1 MRRFRWLLALVVVG
15 GVLAALL
22 RPLASGEKV
31 WSTQGELLVAKGWR
45 LLPRWKWSEVSP
57 GPVVADFPLST
68 REGAR
73 VVAEV
78 RVAFPPGHYRLAPGP
93 SASLGLEQR
102 LRGRLPAPE
111 LACLANDACAQEL
124 RRDWQRVVSQEL
136 GLLPQLV
143 ELRLEA
149 DPQALL
155 ATKLAGLRARIAPP
169 PLRVLLVGWDGAD
182 WQLLEPFAQQGVM
195 PVLRKLM
202 HQGTWGELTA
212 FTPLLSPLLWTTI
225 ATGEPPERHGVL
237 DFLEAD
243 TETGAKTP
251 VTSRKRAVPAL
262 WNIASAMG
270 FTVAV
275 SGWWASW
282 PAEAVNGVLVSDRL
296 FYLLSDSVGDVP
308 PATAVFP
315 PEREAFFRE
324 LARRAREETDAN
336 TLLALFPVSPQRMAQ
351 ALAEA
356 KGMADPVDGFRR
368 VLVGTRVYLGAALEL
383 LQAKPDLAMVY
394 AIGTDEVGHVLAPYL
409 PPTLTNAD
417 PEVTA
422 AALEAVR
429 RYFAVMDRW
438 LGRLLDQCPLSE
450 CVVLLVSDH
459 GFKWG
464 SDRPRE
470 LSGVAAATA
479 ALWHRPNGVFLLAGQ
494 GVKRLGKVSA
504 PASVYDVAP
513 TVAALLGLP
522 PGRSWRG
529 RPLPGVEVGPGEAVD
544 WVELLPPESFRPKL
558 SGAPPSPE
566 VVAQLKALGY
576 LEGGEGQATGRGPTE
591 GELNNLGLLH
601 LQAKRYDEAER
612 AFKQAAAINPTYASP
627 YYNLRR
633 LYFETAR
640 YDEADEALVEAV
652 RRGLRDGVGAV
663 ARAVADYQQL
673 GLWERALALVAKARD
688 LFPQQPRFAAQQLAL
703 LVQGQKCQQA
713 LALAEALVHQFAQDP
728 SVLAFA
734 GLAAACAG
742 ENEKAT
748 RWLTRSLELD
758 PNQGDVRE
766 VLHRLMTR

>member
-1 MRRFRWLLALVVVG
+1 MRRWRWFLALVVAG
-15 GVLAALL
+15 GLLAALL
-22 RPLASGEKV
+22 RPLASGEKA
-31 WSTQGELLVAKGWR
+31 WSAKGELLVAKGLR
-45 LLPRWKWSEVSP
+45 LLPRWKWSEVSA
-57 GPVVADFPLST
+57 GPVVANLPLST

-78 RVAFPPGHYRLAPGP
+78 RVAFPPGRYRLAPGS
-93 SASLGLEQR
+93 SASRGLEER
-102 LRGRLPAPE
+102 LRGRLPTPE
-111 LACLANDACAQEL
+111 LPCLANDACAHEL
-124 RRDWQRVVSQEL
+124 RRAWQRAVSQEL
-136 GLLPQLV
+136 GLLPEMV

-155 ATKLAGLRARIAPP
+155 ATKLAGLRTRVAPP
-169 PLRVLLVGWDGAD
+169 PRRVLVVGWDGAD
-182 WQLLEPFAQQGVM
+182 WQLLAPFAQQGVM

-202 HQGTWGELTA
+202 QQGTWGELTA

-237 DFLEAD
+237 DFLEVD
-243 TETGAKTP
+243 PKTGAKTP
-251 VTSRKRAVPAL
+251 VTGGKRAVPAL

-282 PAEAVNGVLVSDRL
+282 PAETVNGVLVSDRL
-296 FYLLSDSVGDVP
+296 FYLLSDSVGEVP
-308 PATAVFP
+308 PGTAVFP
-315 PEREAFFRE
+315 PEREPFFRQ
-324 LARRAREETDAN
+324 LAQRAREETDAK
-336 TLLALFPVSPQRMAQ
+336 TLLALFPVSPQRMAR

-368 VLVGTRVYLGAALEL
+368 ILVGTRVYLGAALEL
-383 LQAKPDLAMVY
+383 LQAKPDLAMIY
-394 AIGTDEVGHVLAPYL
+394 AIGTDEVGHVLAPYF
-409 PPTLTNAD
+409 PPALANVD
-417 PEVTA
+417 PEVS
-422 AALEAVR
+422 AVAHQAVQ
-429 RYFAVMDRW
+429 RYFAVIDRW
-438 LGRLLDQCPLSE
+438 LGRFLEHCPLSQ
-450 CVVLLVSDH
+450 CALLLVSDH

-470 LSGVAAATA
+470 FSGVAAATA

-494 GVKRLGKVSA
+494 GVKPLGRVAS
-504 PASVYDVAP
+504 PASVFDVAP

-522 PGRSWRG
+522 PGKSWRG
-529 RPLPGVEVGPGEAVD
+529 RPLPGVEPEPAEAVD

-558 SGAPPSPE
+558 AGLPPSPE
-566 VVAQLKALGY
+566 AVAQLKALGY
-576 LEGGEGQATGRGPTE
+576 LEGGEGRATGSGPTE
-591 GELNNLGLLH
+591 GELNNLGLVH
-601 LQAKRYDEAER
+601 LEAKRYDQAER

-640 YDEADEALVEAV
+640 YDEADEALVQAV
-652 RRGLRDGVGAV
+652 RRGLRDGVGAM
-663 ARAVADYQQL
+663 ARAVADYQRL
-673 GLWERALALVAKARD
+673 GLWERALALLAKARD
-688 LFPQQPRFAAQQLAL
+688 LFPQEPRFAAQQLAL

-713 LALAEALVHQFAQDP
+713 LTLADGLVRQFSQES

-742 ENEKAT
+742 EKEKAT
-748 RWLTRSLELD
+748 GWLTRSLELD

-766 VLHRLMTR
+766 VLRRLTTR